1 MVDAL
6 LDRRELLPG
15 LFPNPSEYLMVSGL
29 AGASRDAAALTSEA
43 DNIFTMGGAM
53 GAAVSIG
60 LGMALCAPDR
70 QIAVITG
77 DGELMMNIGSLATV
91 ATAAANNLSIVCI
104 DNGRHGET
112 GGQKSHTAERTDL
125 ELMAKGAGI
134 PATLTISIPVGQGH
148 AWTAIRLETQLAPGG
163 LPHTIPGRG
172 SQGLGQLI
180 PRLADKDSCDG
191 AWRLKPPG
199 LLQELLGLPWPFT

>member
-1 MVDAL
+1 MVDAV
-6 LDRRELLPG
+6 LDRREFLPK

-60 LGMALCAPDR
+60 LGMALCSPNR
-70 QIAVITG
+70 KVAVITG

-91 ATAAANNLSIVCI
+91 ATAAPQNLSIICI
-104 DNGRHGET
+104 DNGQHGET
-112 GGQKSHTAERTDL
+112 GGQKGHTAERTDL

-134 PATLTISIPVGQGH
+134 PATLTIARPEE
-148 AWTAIRLETQLAPGG
+148 LEAAARFLTESPAPRFLWARV
-163 LPHTIPGRG
+163 LPGPPSDWKRNWN
-172 SQGLGQLI
+172 
-180 PRLADKDSCDG
+180 LADCRTRFRDAVLRD
-191 AWRLKPPG
+191 
-199 LLQELLGLPWPFT
+199 T